1 MSQSP
6 AAVLRAFYDRLLATY
21 GPQRWWPADTPT
33 EVAIGAILTQNTA
46 WHNVEQA
53 IKRLS
58 AHRALDLKII
68 HAMKEADLAEL
79 IRPAGT
85 YRVKA
90 ARLKAFASVVCVE
103 FGGNLSAMF
112 SGEIEDARARLL
124 AVHGIGPETADAIL
138 LYAAHRPT
146 FVVDAYTRRVL
157 RRHHLIDDEANY
169 ESIRTLFHEAIEPSA
184 EIYNEYHA
192 LLVAVGKAH
201 CGRHARCDDCP
212 LAGWPH
218 DPNVAMG

>member
-46 WHNVEQA
+46 WQNVEQA

-58 AHRALDLKII
+58 THRALDLKVL

-103 FGGNLSAMF
+103 FDGDLSAML
-112 SGEIEDARARLL
+112 SGEIEEARTRLL

-169 ESIRTLFHEAIEPSA
+169 ESIRTLLHEAIEPSA